1 MTSEERPRKLRRILK
16 KTALAVLGL
25 FITYKL
31 VAFGWTQ
38 SGSNEWKLASEENGI
53 TIWTRKVPGDSLLRV
68 KAEMRARARVSSVL
82 AILEETEV
90 LDKSIG
96 IDKVNVL
103 ERKDTPL
110 VYMAY
115 HHYVHNM
122 PQPVGAREFILQTYY
137 AQDPKTYQVEL
148 NVLAAPN
155 KRPPVAGLVR
165 VKHLNNI
172 WAITPLPNGELDLT
186 MTADV
191 DLGGNLPFFAN
202 NAIMPFAIRELFKS
216 IRNLSAT
223 DRYRKATMPRILE
236 PGEAEGKN
244 VPESARDAVA
254 RASQRGVR

>member
-1 MTSEERPRKLRRILK
+1 MTTEKRPRKLRKILK
-16 KTALAVLGL
+16 TTAFAVLGL
-25 FITYKL
+25 FVAYKL
-31 VAFGWTQ
+31 VAFGWIQ

-68 KAEMRARARVSSVL
+68 KAEMRAKARVSSVL

-103 ERKDTPL
+103 ERKDTP
-110 VYMAY
+110 VVHMEYR
-115 HHYVHNM
+115 HYVHNL
-122 PQPVGAREFILQTYY
+122 PQPIGAREFILQTSY

-155 KRPPVAGLVR
+155 KLPPVSGLVR
-165 VKHLNNI
+165 VNHLNNI
-172 WAITPLPNGELDLT
+172 WTMTPLPNGELDLT

-202 NAIMPFAIRELFKS
+202 NVIMPLVIKELFKS
-216 IRNLSAT
+216 IRDMSAT
-223 DRYRKATMPRILE
+223 DRYRNATMPRILE
-236 PGEAEGKN
+236 LGPAEGTN
-244 VPESARDAVA
+244 VP
-254 RASQRGVR
+254 

>member
-1 MTSEERPRKLRRILK
+1 MTTEERPRKLRKILK
-16 KTALAVLGL
+16 TTALVVLGV
-25 FITYKL
+25 FIAYKL
-31 VAFGWTQ
+31 VTFGWTQ

-53 TIWTRKVPGDSLLRV
+53 KIWTRKVPGDSLLRV
-68 KAEMRARARVSSVL
+68 KAEMRAKARVSSVL

-110 VYMAY
+110 LHMEY

-122 PQPVGAREFILQTYY
+122 PQPIGAREFILQTYY
-137 AQDPKTYQVEL
+137 AQDPKTHQVEL

-155 KRPPVAGLVR
+155 KLPPVSGLVR
-165 VKHLNNI
+165 VNHLNNI
-172 WAITPLPNGELDLT
+172 WTMNPLPNGELDLT

-202 NAIMPFAIRELFKS
+202 NAIMPFGIKELFKS
-216 IRNLSAT
+216 IREMSAK
-223 DRYRKATMPRILE
+223 DRYRNATMPRILE
-236 PGEAEGKN
+236 LGQAEGTN
-244 VPESARDAVA
+244 VPESARAT
-254 RASQRGVR
+254 Q